1 MKNVKTVA
9 WSDLDISR
17 QSIMGL
23 FDGKYVRATTP
34 FRETIFLAF
43 GHDRHNS
50 KVVFILQPTGQSWFR
65 ICDTDINAKEIATN
79 VAYALM
85 NYPSYEV
92 MNKFLFTKVE

>member
-1 MKNVKTVA
+1 MKSVN

-23 FDGKYVRATTP
+23 FDGKCIRAVTP
-34 FRETIFLAF
+34 FREEIFLAF

-50 KVVFILQPTGQSWFR
+50 KVVFILQRTGQTWFKL
-65 ICDTDINAKEIATN
+65 CDSDIHAKELATN

-85 NYPSYEV
+85 QYPSHDV
-92 MNKFLFTKVE
+92 MNKFLFEKVD